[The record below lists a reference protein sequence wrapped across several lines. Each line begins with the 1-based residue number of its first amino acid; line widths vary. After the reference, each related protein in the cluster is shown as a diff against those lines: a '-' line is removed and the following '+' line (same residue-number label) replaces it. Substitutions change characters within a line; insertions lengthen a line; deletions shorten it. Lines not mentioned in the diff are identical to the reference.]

1 MFLLKMNIDRN
12 FLCLEYE
19 KIILQ
24 SFTKKNLMKTTLKI
38 LFVYLTLLFCANSA
52 LLAQTKNDFLIKGID
67 ASVDPG
73 VDFFKYATGTWMK
86 NNPIPETEK
95 AWTIGHLVEDEIY
108 DQLKTILAEASQT
121 TSPEGSNAQ
130 KVGDFYFAGMDSTT
144 IEKQGVSYLVKELEM
159 ISAAKTKDE
168 LLAAVSILQTYGV
181 PAMFNAF
188 VEQDAMNSDV
198 WSLYLWQ
205 GGLGLRQRDYYFR
218 KDARTENIRKEYVK
232 HLSKMLRLSGDKN
245 PLSVEEGTAIFK
257 IESFLADSSR
267 KLEDL
272 RDPYANYNK
281 LTIAQLQNLTPNI
294 NWKNLFKKVGIEKI
308 DSIVVGQPEFF
319 VQLNSALNRFSLN
332 EWKAYVRWHLVNTF
346 ADRLSSSFDNE
357 KFNFRGTVMSGV
369 KKQRPRWK
377 RIQDAVEDAMGEL
390 LGQVYVQKYYSPKTK
405 QRYEKLVDDIIDAYR
420 ERIKNLDWMSQST
433 KEKVLLKLN
442 SITKK
447 VGYPDKW
454 KDFSSLKIDRTSY
467 LRNSINANVFWF
479 KKNIARLGKPVDRT
493 EWGMTPQ
500 TYNAYYNPS
509 NNEIV
514 LPAAI
519 FIIPGTVDSLLDDA
533 VVYSYAGASTIGHE
547 LTHGF
552 DDEGRQYDA
561 KGNLTNWWTKEDEEK
576 FTQKASVMIDQ
587 FDNYVVL
594 DSMHVNGKATLGEN
608 IADLGGLV
616 LGYDAFKKTA
626 QYKEGKLIDGFTPQQ
641 RFWLGYAYAWLGHK
655 RPESLAQQIMTDV
668 HAPEF
673 LRVNGPLSD
682 LPDFY
687 NAFGVKEGQPMYR
700 PENKRVK
707 IW

>member
-1 MFLLKMNIDRN
+1 
-12 FLCLEYE
+12 
-19 KIILQ
+19 
-24 SFTKKNLMKTTLKI
+24 MKTAQKI
-38 LFVYLTLLFCANSA
+38 LFVFLTLFVFTNSTI
-52 LLAQTKNDFLIKGID
+52 LAQEKNDFLIKGID

-108 DQLKTILAEASQT
+108 NQLKTILAEASQ
-121 TSPEGSNAQ
+121 SASAEGSNAQ
-130 KVGDFYFAGMDSTT
+130 KVGDFYFSGMDSAT
-144 IEKQGVSYLVKELEM
+144 IEKQGASYLAKELKM
-159 ISAAKTKDE
+159 ISTASTKDD
-168 LLAAVSILQTYGV
+168 LLTAVSILQTCGV

-218 KDARTENIRKEYVK
+218 KDARTENIRQEYVK
-232 HLSKMLRLSGDKN
+232 HLSKMLQLSGDEN
-245 PLSVEEGTAIFK
+245 PTSLSEGNSIFK
-257 IESFLADSSR
+257 IETFLADSSR

-281 LTIAQLQNLTPNI
+281 MTIIQLQKLTPNI
-294 NWKNLFKKVGIEKI
+294 NWKNLFEKAGIEKI
-308 DSIVVGQPEFF
+308 DSVIVGQPEFF
-319 VQLNSALNRFSLN
+319 VQLNSALNKFSLN
-332 EWKAYVRWHLVNTF
+332 DWKAYVRWHLLNTF

-405 QRYEKLVDDIIDAYR
+405 QRYEKVVDDIIDAYR

-433 KEKVLLKLN
+433 KEKALIKLN

-447 VGYPDKW
+447 VGYPNQW
-454 KDFSSLKIDRTSY
+454 KDFSALKIDRTSY

-479 KKNIARLGKPVDRT
+479 KRNIARLGKPVDRT

-616 LGYDAFKKTA
+616 LGYDAFKKTE
-626 QYKEGKLIDGFTPQQ
+626 QFKEGKMIDGFTPQQ

-687 NAFGVKEGQPMYR
+687 KAFGVKEGQPMYR

>member
-1 MFLLKMNIDRN
+1 
-12 FLCLEYE
+12 
-19 KIILQ
+19 
-24 SFTKKNLMKTTLKI
+24 MKTIPKI
-38 LFVYLTLLFCANSA
+38 LSVLLMLLVSANSTLLGQQN
-52 LLAQTKNDFLIKGID
+52 NDFLIKGID
-67 ASVDPG
+67 TTVDPG

-108 DQLKTILAEASQT
+108 NQLKTILAEASQT
-121 TSPEGSNAQ
+121 SSPEGSSAQ
-130 KVGDFYFAGMDSTT
+130 KVGDFYFAGMDSAT
-144 IEKQGVSYLVKELEM
+144 IEKQGVSYLTKEIKM
-159 ISAAKTKDE
+159 ISDALTKDD
-168 LLAAVSILQTYGV
+168 LLATVALLQTYGV
-181 PAMFNAF
+181 PAMFSAF
-188 VEQDAMNSDV
+188 VEQDAMSSDL

-218 KDARTENIRKEYVK
+218 KDARTENIRQEYVK
-232 HLSKMLRLSGDKN
+232 HLSKMLQLSGDEN
-245 PLSVEEGTAIFK
+245 STSLNEGNSIFK
-257 IESFLADSSR
+257 IETFLADSSR

-281 LTIAQLQNLTPNI
+281 MTIAQLQKLTPNI
-294 NWKNLFKKVGIEKI
+294 NWKNLFEKVGVEKI
-308 DSIVVGQPEFF
+308 DSVIVGQPEFF
-319 VQLNSALNRFSLN
+319 VQLNAALNKFSLSD
-332 EWKAYVRWHLVNTF
+332 WKAYVRWHLLNTF

-405 QRYEKLVDDIIDAYR
+405 QRYEKVVDDIIDAYR
-420 ERIKNLDWMSQST
+420 ERIKNLDWMTQST
-433 KEKVLLKLN
+433 KEKAIIKLN

-454 KDFSSLKIDRTSY
+454 KDFSSLKVDRTSF

-479 KKNIARLGKPVDRT
+479 KRNISRLGTPVERT
-493 EWGMTPQ
+493 EWSMTPQ

-519 FIIPGTVDSLLDDA
+519 FIIPGVVDSLLDDA

-576 FTQKASVMIDQ
+576 FTQKAAVMIEQ

-616 LGYDAFKKTA
+616 LGYDAFKKTE
-626 QYKEGKLIDGFTPQQ
+626 QFKKGKLINGFTPQQ

-668 HAPEF
+668 HSPEF

-687 NAFGVKEGQPMYR
+687 KDFGVKEGQPMYR
-700 PENKRVK
+700 LENIRVK

>member
-1 MFLLKMNIDRN
+1 
-12 FLCLEYE
+12 
-19 KIILQ
+19 
-24 SFTKKNLMKTTLKI
+24 MKTTMKI
-38 LFVYLTLLFCANSA
+38 FLVLITLFVSTNSKIFG
-52 LLAQTKNDFLIKGID
+52 QQNNDFLVKGID
-67 ASVDPG
+67 TTVNPG
-73 VDFFKYATGTWMK
+73 DDFFKYATGTWMK

-108 DQLKTILAEASQT
+108 NQLKTILAEASQT
-121 TSPEGSNAQ
+121 ISPEGSNAQ
-130 KVGDFYFAGMDSTT
+130 KVGDFYFTGMDSAT
-144 IEKQGVSYLVKELEM
+144 IEKQGDSYLAKEIKM
-159 ISAAKTKDE
+159 ISGASTKDE
-168 LLAAVSILQTYGV
+168 LLATVALLQTYGV
-181 PAMFNAF
+181 PAMFNTF

-205 GGLGLRQRDYYFR
+205 GGLGLRQREYYFR
-218 KDARTENIRKEYVK
+218 KDARTENIRQEYVK
-232 HLSKMLRLSGDKN
+232 HLSKMLTLSGDDN
-245 PLSVEEGTAIFK
+245 SVSLEKGGAIFK
-257 IESFLADSSR
+257 IETFLADSSR

-281 LTIAQLQNLTPNI
+281 MTIAQLQKLAPNI
-294 NWKNLFKKVGIEKI
+294 NWKNFFEKIGVEKI
-308 DSIVVGQPEFF
+308 DSVIIGQPEFF
-319 VQLNSALNRFSLN
+319 VQLNSALNKFSLSD
-332 EWKAYVRWHLVNTF
+332 WKAYVKWHLVNSF

-357 KFNFRGTVMSGV
+357 KFHFRGTIMSGV

-405 QRYEKLVDDIIDAYR
+405 QRYEKVVDDIIDVYR

-433 KEKVLLKLN
+433 KEKALIKLN

-447 VGYPDKW
+447 VGYPNKW
-454 KDFSSLKIDRTSY
+454 KDFSSLKIDRTSF

-479 KKNIARLGKPVDRT
+479 KRNINRLGTPVDRT

-519 FIIPGTVDSLLDDA
+519 FIIPGVVDSLLDDA

-576 FTQKASVMIDQ
+576 FTQKAAVMIEQ

-616 LGYDAFKKTA
+616 LGYDAFKKTV
-626 QYKEGKLIDGFTPQQ
+626 QFKDGKLIDGFTPQQ

-687 NAFGVKEGQPMYR
+687 KAFGVKEGQPMYR